1 MSIKRMN
8 MNNLPNDKHLGSA
21 QQNWNIVKD
30 YAPAGQPLFASR
42 KEAFYNAIL
51 AEDAAY
57 KPSPKDFV
65 TVDMKGADDKR
76 DDYMTAVRTI
86 LLGYTYLPEDN
97 PLKRKGMEMYQV
109 FKDFKFTTGDSY
121 TGQSVKMDN
130 MMQVFEQHQAKLES
144 LGVWSLIQS
153 AMEYNEQ
160 VKAYFATR
168 IENLADRVVGQMRDA
183 RAALDSAYQAL
194 CEVIDAMLVLAPSEE
209 LSTIERRMNAL
220 VDYYKQYYIRNSS
233 SSGSGGSSSQQ
244 GGSSSEQGGSS
255 SEQGGSS
262 SEQGGSSSEQ
272 GGEGTGEGGEQGGT
286 TENGGDNNPPS
297 GGGGFPGS
305 DEVDQSQQNGGTSEG
320 GGGEEGGSN
329 IPPSG
334 GGGFGG

>member
-1 MSIKRMN
+1 MN

-42 KEAFYNAIL
+42 KEAFHNAIL

-233 SSGSGGSSSQQ
+233 SSGSDGSSSQ
-244 GGSSSEQGGSS
+244 
-255 SEQGGSS
+255 QGGSS

-286 TENGGDNNPPS
+286 TEIGGDDNPPS

>member
-42 KEAFYNAIL
+42 KEAFHNAIL

-130 MMQVFEQHQAKLES
+130 MMQVFEQNQAKLES

-233 SSGSGGSSSQQ
+233 SSGSDGSSSQ
-244 GGSSSEQGGSS
+244 
-255 SEQGGSS
+255 
-262 SEQGGSSSEQ
+262 QGGSSSEQ

-286 TENGGDNNPPS
+286 TENGGDDNPPS